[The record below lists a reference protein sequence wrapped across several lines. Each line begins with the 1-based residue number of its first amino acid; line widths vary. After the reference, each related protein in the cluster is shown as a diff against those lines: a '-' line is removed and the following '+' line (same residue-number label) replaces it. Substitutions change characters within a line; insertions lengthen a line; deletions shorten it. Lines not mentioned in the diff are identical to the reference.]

1 MAYLKNISVTND
13 QGRFFKVIQGRYS
26 EAGISDIIGVYK
38 GCFCAIEV
46 KSSKGVASRKQII
59 FQRQIKAAG
68 GYAII
73 VKSVNEV
80 KNLILEIDDAF
91 KA

>member
-1 MAYLKNISVTND
+1 MAYLKCK
-13 QGRFFKVIQGRYS
+13 GRFFKVVQGRYS

-46 KSSKGVASRKQII
+46 KSSKGVASKKQII
-59 FQRQIKAAG
+59 FQRQVKAAG

-73 VKSVNEV
+73 ARSVNEV
-80 KNLILEIDDAF
+80 REMILKIDDAF